1 MRQIGV
7 FHLLCGDLAVRGGG
21 QRQHFVT
28 RRFHRAGLVHVDV
41 SGVRT
46 QRTLVRA
53 KNRCNNGGIRL
64 RAADEKMHVHVLAT
78 ACFADLRARQIA
90 NFVLAVA
97 DSLHHIRF
105 TKAL

>member
-1 MRQIGV
+1 M
-7 FHLLCGDLAVRGGG
+7 
-21 QRQHFVT
+21 
-28 RRFHRAGLVHVDV
+28 HVDV

-53 KNRCNNGGIRL
+53 KNRCNNGGICL